1 MNKRYQIII
10 VYDDYGTK
18 TEHTDNIISALE
30 AIAIYL
36 RDSTC
41 IIAKV
46 WDENEKEWIVNYWR

>member
-1 MNKRYQIII
+1 MNKVYQIII
-10 VYDDYGTK
+10 VYEDHWIK

-36 RDSTC
+36 RDPTC

-46 WDENEKEWIVNYWR
+46 WDEHEKEWIVDYWR